1 MANKL
6 AFAKIQLL
14 KRAFKA
20 NLSMEEIGKLFNM
33 DLKQIATMIDSNP
46 EIREMAQILPAMS
59 RLELIEAMQT
69 NATQNQNS
77 TIQKF
82 LAKNWTGMKDDIG
95 VVNNDVKI
103 AVVYQ
108 NSEKPQYEQKTIEPP
123 PREKSL
129 IDVVIEE
136 TEKLEGNG

>member
-136 TEKLEGNG
+136 TEKLESNG